1 VDRRHVLHGEQRE
14 GEQHAQ
20 QLLGVEHAI
29 ATIESCGEH
38 RAFAVGFQNSQLD
51 ALVRRQH
58 AKMALAI
65 SPDVTGKTQG

>member
-1 VDRRHVLHGEQRE
+1 LK
-14 GEQHAQ
+14 
-20 QLLGVEHAI
+20 
-29 ATIESCGEH
+29 GEH